1 MVHFGKSN
9 IGILEIL
16 SKKGASW
23 KITFLLL
30 CLLSPSPFTP
40 QPPSP
45 QTPYHT
51 TCGLIGIYIYI
62 YTYIYIHIIK
72 RKKIYIYIYAYTYI
86 YICIYIHKQTNC
98 AFHAQSVSHD
108 CTSNPLP
115 FQETQRQPLALKR
128 RIEDQN
134 TMDKH
139 QIRHNINLGGYLT
152 KLEQAIG
159 DKYC

>member
-72 RKKIYIYIYAYTYI
+72 RKKNIYIYIYMHIHIYI
-86 YICIYIHKQTNC
+86 YMYIYTQTNELC
-98 AFHAQSVSHD
+98 ISCTIGFARLHLESASVSR
-108 CTSNPLP
+108 NPAA
-115 FQETQRQPLALKR
+115 TAC
-128 RIEDQN
+128 
-134 TMDKH
+134 
-139 QIRHNINLGGYLT
+139 
-152 KLEQAIG
+152 LEAT
-159 DKYC
+159 Y

>member
-1 MVHFGKSN
+1 MRLGKSRFCCYV
-9 IGILEIL
+9 
-16 SKKGASW
+16 S
-23 KITFLLL
+23 FLLL
-30 CLLSPSPFTP
+30 PSRPSHPPLKLLITQRVVLSVYIYIYIHIYIYT
-40 QPPSP
+40 
-45 QTPYHT
+45 YNKKKKKY
-51 TCGLIGIYIYI
+51 IYIYI
-62 YTYIYIHIIK
+62 YMHIHI
-72 RKKIYIYIYAYTYI
+72 YI

-108 CTSNPLP
+108 CTSNPLL